1 MRLSVRYCL
10 CNCFAVFIDLQHILR
25 YNKKRYMSEETARPY
40 NRVKTVDD
48 LFDRLKTGGYYLKT
62 LYNRTKIC
70 YNTYEAVALRR
81 R

>member
-1 MRLSVRYCL
+1 
-10 CNCFAVFIDLQHILR
+10 
-25 YNKKRYMSEETARPY
+25 MSEETARPY